1 MRKLISA
8 IIAILAVACTSPYIP
23 AIDNPSYPTD
33 EDLDIIAYIDKRLAE
48 EYYWLDEVVEKSSS
62 FNRRLKWEEYLDN
75 SLLRLTTNADDGHT
89 NRDGSRSLYSYIR
102 EVNNTTRA
110 EVSGFGIA
118 LHYTIAKIS
127 KEADYYGFVIE
138 A

>member
-8 IIAILAVACTSPYIP
+8 VIAIFALACTSPYIP
-23 AIDNPSYPTD
+23 SIDNPSYPTD

-75 SLLRLTTNADDGHT
+75 SLLRL
-89 NRDGSRSLYSYIR
+89 
-102 EVNNTTRA
+102 
-110 EVSGFGIA
+110 
-118 LHYTIAKIS
+118 
-127 KEADYYGFVIE
+127 
-138 A
+138 